1 MIEAGQT
8 APGFGLPDA
17 EQAIIHL
24 SEFKGDSNVVVYFYP
39 KDDTPGCT
47 IEAQDFTRLADAF
60 AALDTVVLGISR
72 DSCASH
78 AAFQDKYGLNVRLLS
93 DERGEVC
100 ERYGVWQERERDGK
114 KTMGVA
120 RSTFI
125 IDKDSNVRHALYNVK
140 ADGHADL
147 VLQLIKEL
155 D

>member
-17 EQAIIHL
+17 DEEIVHL
-24 SEFKGDSNVVVYFYP
+24 SEFKGDKNVIVYFYP

-47 IEAQDFTRLADAF
+47 VEAQDFTRLADEL
-60 AALDTVVLGISR
+60 AAVDTVVLGISR

-78 AAFQDKYGLNVRLLS
+78 AAFQAKYGLNVRLLS
-93 DERGEVC
+93 DERGDVSA
-100 ERYGVWQERERDGK
+100 RYGVWQERERDGK
-114 KTMGVA
+114 KTMGIA

-125 IDKDSNVRHALYNVK
+125 IDKDSVVRHALYNVK

-147 VLQLIKEL
+147 VLQLIREMG
-155 D
+155 